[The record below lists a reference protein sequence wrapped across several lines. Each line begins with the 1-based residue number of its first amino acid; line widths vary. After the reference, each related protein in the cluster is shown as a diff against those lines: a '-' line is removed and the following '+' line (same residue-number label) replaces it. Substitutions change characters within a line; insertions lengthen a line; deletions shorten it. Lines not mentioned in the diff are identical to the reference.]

1 MKIRKATQQDAS
13 GIAKVHVDSWR
24 TTYKNIVPDAFLDSL
39 NYENRTKLWKQN
51 VHKMIVFVAEM
62 DDGEIVGFSTGGQE
76 REGKFDGY
84 DGELYAIYIL
94 QDYQGRGIGRK
105 LVEPVVD
112 ELVRNGINS
121 MLVWVLEGNGAKHFY
136 EKLGG
141 EKIDTADITIG
152 GAELK
157 ETAYGW
163 QDLSRLQKEV

>member
-1 MKIRKATQQDAS
+1 MVRLS
-13 GIAKVHVDSWR
+13 GFPQAVRNEK
-24 TTYKNIVPDAFLDSL
+24 
-39 NYENRTKLWKQN
+39 E
-51 VHKMIVFVAEM
+51 
-62 DDGEIVGFSTGGQE
+62 
-76 REGKFDGY
+76 KFDGY

>member
-76 REGKFDGY
+76 REGK
-84 DGELYAIYIL
+84 I
-94 QDYQGRGIGRK
+94 
-105 LVEPVVD
+105 
-112 ELVRNGINS
+112 
-121 MLVWVLEGNGAKHFY
+121 
-136 EKLGG
+136 
-141 EKIDTADITIG
+141 
-152 GAELK
+152 
-157 ETAYGW
+157 
-163 QDLSRLQKEV
+163 